1 MCIDQQ
7 SKKDKFLCYKER
19 NTDRFLIELMCID
32 QQSKKKPS
40 IYVTKKGI
48 QTDFNRTHVY
58 RPTI

>member
-1 MCIDQQ
+1 MSQR
-7 SKKDKFLCYKER
+7 KEYR
-19 NTDRFLIELMCID
+19 QILIELMCID
-32 QQSKKKPS
+32 QQSKKTS